1 MVKLDKGSI
10 AQAFVLLT
18 FGHAA
23 TRLTSSLQDALRAF
37 GEASLT
43 LVADL
48 NPLCQGSCRT
58 TGVRAPVV

>member
-10 AQAFVLLT
+10 AQAFVVLT

-43 LVADL
+43 LVAAVVVCSL
-48 NPLCQGSCRT
+48 IP
-58 TGVRAPVV
+58 RAEEKL